1 MILYV
6 TVIFSLLFSALE
18 LTATLLNDNDGRSFL
33 ITIERRGEE
42 FTVKVPHLPPCAV
55 AQVTPV
61 TVSVVKALS
70 SLGAA
75 QSIVALSFCLIVTL
89 YSKE

>member
-18 LTATLLNDNDGRSFL
+18 LTATLLNDNDGCSFL
-33 ITIERRGEE
+33 ITTERRGEE
-42 FTVKVPHLPPCAV
+42 FTAKALHLPPCAV

-75 QSIVALSFCLIVTL
+75 QSIVALSFCLIVML
-89 YSKE
+89 YSK